1 MKEQACLW
9 STVVVQAAR
18 TRQHFV
24 YLSCTGMVSGYT
36 NTVLS
41 TRTPGTHKNYCPLLP
56 VYYTLILQILFCS
69 EPVERLRRLKVVPI
83 L

>member
-36 NTVLS
+36 NTVLVHTKIIVLCYTIYS
-41 TRTPGTHKNYCPLLP
+41 ILA
-56 VYYTLILQILFCS
+56 TLILQILFCS